1 MRREKKIEFQN
12 DREKENRRC
21 DREEG
26 KRRPKGRFCEKRSL
40 ELRIGK
46 PKVRVGF

>member
-26 KRRPKGRFCEKRSL
+26 KRRPKRRPKGRFCEKRSL
-40 ELRIGK
+40 ELRTG
-46 PKVRVGF
+46 